1 MVTLNSK
8 NTKTG
13 TFEKFVQKVVKILDG
28 NPSKK
33 SAKKW
38 SSNVEVIDPKCH
50 ICANHPDGYALVFQL
65 KLEQDTFSSK
75 IEIKPKTTFNQ
86 KPIWERLAR
95 AEKEALHPSLKLIVA
110 VNISPE
116 KVARDIIGK
125 ILANYIKYFDLA
137 KERILEEEKKTEEIR
152 GHIQECCQIIEGHYL
167 GDGFSGHTS
176 QGYFVTGTPAEKKGH
191 ITLRLEDIKPE
202 KAKEIMKVLIS

>member
-8 NTKTG
+8 STKIVS
-13 TFEKFVQKVVKILDG
+13 FETFVQKVIKILDG

-38 SSNVEVIDPKCH
+38 SSNVEIIDSKCH

-65 KLEQDTFSSK
+65 KVEQGTLPSK
-75 IEIKPKTTFNQ
+75 IEIKPKTIFNQ
-86 KPIWERLAR
+86 KSIWERLTR
-95 AEKEALHPSLKLIVA
+95 PEKEALHPSLKMIVA
-110 VNISPE
+110 VNSTPE

-137 KERILEEEKKTEEIR
+137 KERILEEEKETEEIR
-152 GHIQECCQIIEGHYL
+152 GHIQECCEIIEGHYL

-176 QGYFVTGTPAEKKGH
+176 QGYFVTGTSAGKKGH

-202 KAKEIMKVLIS
+202 KAKEIIRVLIS